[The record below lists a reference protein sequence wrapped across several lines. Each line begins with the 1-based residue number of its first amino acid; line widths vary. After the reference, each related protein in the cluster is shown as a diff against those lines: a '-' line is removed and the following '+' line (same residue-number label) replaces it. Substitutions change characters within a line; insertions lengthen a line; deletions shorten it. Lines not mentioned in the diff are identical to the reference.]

1 MKDFR
6 IVEEL
11 DNGDEVITYF
21 TVEEYDDGYYY
32 VYNDNEVGPFPTLD
46 DAVEGASADL
56 VPTWYTSRDDVKSAL
71 VWVITLPPG
80 FYVPVKI

>member
-11 DNGDEVITYF
+11 DNGEEVITYF
-21 TVEEYDDGYYY
+21 TIEEYDDGYYY

-56 VPTWYTSRDDVKSAL
+56 VPV
-71 VWVITLPPG
+71 
-80 FYVPVKI
+80 